1 MLIKAFFLF
10 TCAIMYR
17 HMKEFCNKH
26 KRILIDI
33 VILVGL
39 FLFVTIAFLAL
50 KPFYFRPYESE
61 PYLNGTA
68 RLGVGSVDGIIP
80 KVFVYIC
87 LFGVIIAGIIL
98 KIKNKLTIE
107 RLFFLIFLVGVLL
120 QLLYMLMT
128 PISYRQH
135 DVNTDFNDGHDA
147 YAWTLYSTGK
157 LPTKVDADGHLAYQF
172 YHPPLNA
179 FMQSTFMHIGKGL
192 MSFTNFIAGR
202 QLYDVTNQRA
212 IFQTSEVLS
221 TFYMNVAIY
230 FGIKIA
236 YKLKIDNKFKVFA
249 VIFISFFPA
258 LIILAGQVNNDP
270 LCIMNCFIVIY
281 FTIKWWENHSYF
293 NACMIGLFTGLAMF
307 AKLSGALIIVPALV
321 AFAMV
326 LIQAIRKKE
335 TFKHYIFQGLIIG
348 AIAAPLGLWFHVY
361 AKIRFDQPFGFVF
374 SNLTDQLY
382 KGNYN
387 FFQRFINIFDFGD
400 LFGNLWGNTFVNYNM
415 PNFLIKS
422 AIFGEYNFSGADA
435 LAGFALVFNYLFVY
449 LSLALMVVYFFK
461 SGKEHLEI
469 KIVAGTLIVSQLIAQ
484 LYFNIKMPYGCTMD
498 FRYIVPIILGFMILD
513 ALAMDKFAKENDWKK
528 YFSIVTCFVG
538 MSFIA
543 SSSLFYLAMF

>member
-1 MLIKAFFLF
+1 
-10 TCAIMYR
+10 
-17 HMKEFCNKH
+17 MKEFCNKH
-26 KRILIDI
+26 KRLLIDI
-33 VILVGL
+33 AILAGL
-39 FLFVTIAFLAL
+39 FLFVTIAFLVL
-50 KPFYFRPYESE
+50 KPFYFRPYETE
-61 PYLNGTA
+61 PYINGTA

-80 KVFVYIC
+80 KVFIYIC
-87 LFGVIIAGIIL
+87 LLGVIITGCCL
-98 KIKNKLTIE
+98 KVKNKLTIE

-128 PISYRQH
+128 PVNYRQH
-135 DVNTDFNDGHDA
+135 DINVNSPYYPDALYGGFRDGHEA

-157 LPTKVDADGHLAYQF
+157 LPTLLDGEGHLSYQF

-192 MSFTNFIAGR
+192 MSFTNFIAGK
-202 QLYDVTNQRA
+202 QLYQVDNRSA

-236 YKLKIDNKFKVFA
+236 YKLKIEKRFKIFA
-249 VIFISFFPA
+249 ALFISFFPA

-270 LCIMNCFIVIY
+270 LCVMNCFIVIY
-281 FTIKWWENHSYF
+281 FTIKWWEKHSYF

-307 AKLSGALIIVPALV
+307 AKLSGALIAIP
-321 AFAMV
+321 AMV
-326 LIQAIRKKE
+326 AYIIVFVQAIRKKE
-335 TFKHYIFQGLIIG
+335 SFKHFIFQALIIG
-348 AIAAPLGLWFHVY
+348 AIAAPLGLWFHIY
-361 AKIRFDQPFGFVF
+361 AAMKFNQPFGFVF
-374 SNLTDQLY
+374 SNLNDQLY

-400 LFGNLWGNTFVNYNM
+400 LFGNIWGNTFVNYNM

-422 AIFGEYNFSGADA
+422 AIFGEYGFSGADA
-435 LAGFALVFNYLFVY
+435 LAGFALVLNYLFVY
-449 LSLALMVVYFFK
+449 ASLVLMVIYFIK

-469 KIVAGTLIVSQLIAQ
+469 KIIAGTLVISQLLAQ

-498 FRYIVPIILGFMILD
+498 FRYIVPIIIGFMILD
-513 ALAMDKFAKENDWKK
+513 ALAADKFVKENDWKK
-528 YFSIVTCFVG
+528 YFSIVTCSLGVL
-538 MSFIA
+538 FIA
-543 SSSLFYLAMF
+543 SSTAFYLTMF